1 MAGEYCIAV
10 ESTAFLKD
18 ETDLAMF
25 IGLYAAARRLC
36 SRPLLFMVL
45 AVFSCLDSNVGAA
58 DTGSAAEVSVPSG
71 FVAHLFAD
79 DELAHD
85 VFSMTID
92 SAGNVVVAGSGYVK
106 TLVDTDGDGTADTAR
121 TFANGPKTGSQGMF
135 FLGRDLLCTGDGAL
149 LRYKDANGDGRAD
162 GPPDRFLEFKTGGEH
177 DVHSIQRGPDGWW
190 YLNAGNYAG
199 ITGKYATEPSSPIKS
214 PLAGVIFRLKPD
226 LSGGEIVAHGLRNAY
241 DFAFHSQ
248 GDIFT
253 FDSDG
258 ERDISLPWYRP
269 TRVFQAVP
277 GSHAG
282 WVTRSWKQPDYF
294 IDMPPVMAEFGR
306 GSPTGVVS
314 YRHRHFP
321 EKYRD
326 SLFALD
332 WTYGRVLNL
341 QLEKDGAAFTA
352 TTEEF
357 MTGVGQFGFAPTDAA
372 VGPDGSLY
380 VSIGGRG
387 TRGGVYRISHVSDST
402 STDKKTQGVSEGLR
416 STSKPAAWPGNT
428 TSTESKVT
436 ACLTAPQPLSSWS
449 RRIWE
454 PLSKAA
460 GRDAFER
467 AAKDQ
472 QRDVAQR
479 VRAVEILVDRF
490 GGPTSETLTSLSQD
504 SYRSVRARTA
514 WAIGRTKSATEFLHL
529 ITPLVADGDPFVG
542 RVACEALLGQPGEI
556 NSAALA
562 AALAKRLASTDRF
575 DRSTRFD
582 RIAAAR
588 LSPQLGKETFRTLSV
603 QASRLGWSAG
613 VSNAFGYL
621 GRKRGFNA
629 YVFDIALRV
638 LPLKVLPGKKKKKLP
653 DEMKLEAVRLMQL
666 GLGDLTPPKN
676 VAVFDGYAPALEL
689 SEFDRELDPYRI
701 RLAELFPTGNERLD
715 YELARLL
722 AMLQPYN
729 AALLT
734 KVLAKITVDSHPT
747 DDLHYLIVAAR
758 NSASRDS
765 DHRTAV
771 ARALV
776 MLEPKLKARKLNI
789 DTNWEPRLKELYHAL
804 VEFDPLLPDV
814 LIEQPEFGRPDHVL
828 YMSELPGELLTAA
841 IAGFSK
847 QVEADADYPWTNDVL
862 FVFGESKKPSHRQ
875 LVRDQFPNFAVR
887 NAVLMVL
894 AAKPEEQDRAKFIE
908 GLETPQVEVLEAC
921 LQALAKLAPSNEG
934 TENVALVRCLRRL
947 GTDKN
952 EATARRL
959 VVQVLRR
966 NSNREFGF
974 VLTAP
979 STNPQTAAVK
989 AWTDWAIDDFP
1000 DEATALTSNAAP
1012 DAAIIQELISKTDW
1026 STGDAARGEK
1036 FFNARSCIQCHGGRR
1051 SLGPDLAGVAKRFSR
1066 DDLFTAIINPNRD
1079 VSSRYQTTM
1088 VVTDDGK
1095 VYTGLVIYHSV
1106 DGMVLRNA
1114 TNQTFRLE
1122 TSDIEVQRKLPTSL
1136 MPPGLL
1142 KGATV
1147 QDLADL
1153 NAYLQSLGGNTR

>member
-1 MAGEYCIAV
+1 VAGDYLVAI
-10 ESTAFLKD
+10 ESTVFLKD

-25 IGLYAAARRLC
+25 IGLYAARWQKLV
-36 SRPLLFMVL
+36 RPLLFMLL
-45 AVFSCLDSNVGAA
+45 AGFSCLDSNAPAA
-58 DTGSAAEVSVPSG
+58 DTGSAAEVSVPPG

-92 SAGNVVVAGSGYVK
+92 AAGNVVVAGSGYVK
-106 TLVDTDGDGTADTAR
+106 TLIDTDGDGTADTAR

-162 GPPDRFLEFKTGGEH
+162 GPPDRFLEFRTGGEH

-199 ITGKYATEPSSPIKS
+199 ITNKYATEATSPIKN

-226 LSGGEIVAHGLRNAY
+226 LTGGEIVAHGLRNAY

-314 YRHRHFP
+314 YRHTQFP

-326 SLFALD
+326 SLFVLD

-341 QLEKDGAAFTA
+341 QLRKEGAAFT
-352 TTEEF
+352 TTNEEF

-380 VSIGGRG
+380 ISIGGRG
-387 TRGGVYRISHVSDST
+387 TRGGVYRIRHVADST
-402 STDKKTQGVSEGLR
+402 STDKETRSVSEGLD
-416 STSKPAAWPGNT
+416 SVGKSPVWPGNT
-428 TSTESKVT
+428 ATTESKVT

-467 AAKDQ
+467 AATDQ
-472 QRDVAQR
+472 QRGPKQR
-479 VRAVEILVDRF
+479 VRAIEILVERF
-490 GGPTSETLTSLSQD
+490 GGPTASILTALLKD
-504 SYRSVRARTA
+504 KTPEVRARTA
-514 WAIGRTKSATEFLHL
+514 WAIGRTKTAGEIPNL
-529 ITPLVADGDPFVG
+529 IMPLVADPDPFVG
-542 RVACEALLGQPGEI
+542 RVACEALLGQPGEL
-556 NSAALA
+556 NNAPLA
-562 AALAKRLASTDRF
+562 AALANRLGSP
-575 DRSTRFD
+575 TRFD

-588 LSPQLGKETFRTLSV
+588 LSPQLSKETFRMLAV
-603 QASRLGWSAG
+603 HAAKRGWSAG
-613 VSNAFGYL
+613 LSNAIGFL
-621 GRKRGFNA
+621 GRQSGFNS
-629 YVFDIALRV
+629 YSFEIALRV
-638 LPLKVLPGKKKKKLP
+638 LDRDLPVEL
-653 DEMKLEAVRLMQL
+653 KLEAVRLMQL

-676 VAVFDGYAPALEL
+676 VAVFDGYAPALDI
-689 SEFDRELDPYRI
+689 SDFDRELDPFRI

-734 KVLAKITVDSHPT
+734 KVLAKITDDSHPT
-747 DDLHYLIVAAR
+747 DDLHYLIAAAR

-776 MLEPKLKARKLNI
+776 MLEPKLKLRKLNI

-862 FVFGESKKPSHRQ
+862 FIFGESKKPAHRQ

-908 GLETPQVEVLEAC
+908 GLETPQVEVLESC
-921 LQALAKLAPSNEG
+921 LQALGKLPPSNEG
-934 TENVALVRCLRRL
+934 AENVALVRCLRRL
-947 GTDKN
+947 GTEKN
-952 EATARRL
+952 EATACRL
-959 VVQVLRR
+959 VVEALRR

-974 VLTAP
+974 VLTSP
-979 STNPQTAAVK
+979 SAPQTAAIN
-989 AWTDWAIDDFP
+989 AWTNWAIDDFP
-1000 DEATALTSNAAP
+1000 DESTALTSNAAP
-1012 DAAIIQELISKTDW
+1012 DAAIIQEVLARTDW
-1026 STGDAARGEK
+1026 STGDAARGQK

-1088 VVTDDGK
+1088 VVTDEGK
-1095 VYTGLVIYHSV
+1095 IYTGLVIYHSV
-1106 DGMVLRNA
+1106 DGMILRNA

-1122 TSDIEVQRKLPTSL
+1122 TSDIEVQRKLPQSL
-1136 MPPGLL
+1136 MPPGQL
-1142 KGATV
+1142 KGATS
-1147 QDLADL
+1147 QELADL
-1153 NAYLQSLGGNTR
+1153 NAYLQSLGGGVR

>member
-1 MAGEYCIAV
+1 MTGNCIVAV
-10 ESTAFLKD
+10 ELTAFLKD
-18 ETDLAMF
+18 ETDLVMF
-25 IGLYAAARRLC
+25 RSLYAVGWQKHVC
-36 SRPLLFMVL
+36 PGLFMFL
-45 AVFSCLDSNVGAA
+45 AGFSCLDSNVPAA
-58 DTGSAAEVSVPSG
+58 DAGSAEEVSVPSG

-106 TLVDTDGDGTADTAR
+106 TLIDTNGDGTADTAK
-121 TFANGPKTGSQGMF
+121 TFADGPKTGSQGMF
-135 FLGRDLLCTGDGAL
+135 FLGRDLLCIGDGAL
-149 LRYKDANGDGRAD
+149 LRYRDANGDGRAD

-199 ITGKYATEPSSPIKS
+199 ITDKYVTESTSPIKQ

-226 LSGGEIVAHGLRNAY
+226 LTGGEIVAHGLRNAY

-248 GDIFT
+248 GDLFT

-294 IDMPPVMAEFGR
+294 MDMPPVMAEFGR

-314 YRHRHFP
+314 YRHSQFP
-321 EKYRD
+321 RKYRD

-341 QLEKDGAAFTA
+341 QLKKEGAAFKA

-357 MTGVGQFGFAPTDAA
+357 MTGVGQFGFAPTDTA

-380 VSIGGRG
+380 ISIGGRG
-387 TRGGVYRISHVSDST
+387 SRGGVYRIRHVSDGA
-402 STDKKTQGVSEGLR
+402 TQTGDPED
-416 STSKPAAWPGNT
+416 WPGNT

-449 RRIWE
+449 RAIWE

-467 AAKDQ
+467 AARDQ
-472 QRDVAQR
+472 DRDVAQR
-479 VRAVEILVDRF
+479 VRAIEIIVERF
-490 GGPTSETLTSLSQD
+490 GGPTTGTLAALTKD
-504 SYRSVRARTA
+504 AAPEVRARTA
-514 WAIGRTKSATEFLHL
+514 WSIGRTKTATEIPKL
-529 ITPLVADGDPFVG
+529 ISTLVADTDPFVG
-542 RVACEALLGQPGEI
+542 RVACEAMVGKPGEI
-556 NSAALA
+556 YDATVAT
-562 AALAKRLASTDRF
+562 ALAKRLGST
-575 DRSTRFD
+575 TRFD

-588 LSPQLGKETFRTLSV
+588 LIPQLSKENFRMLTV
-603 QASRLGWSAG
+603 KAAKLGWLAG
-613 VSNAFGYL
+613 VSNAFGFL
-621 GRKRGFNA
+621 GREPGFNSYA
-629 YVFDIALRV
+629 FEIALRV
-638 LPLKVLPGKKKKKLP
+638 LDRDLPAEL
-653 DEMKLEAVRLMQL
+653 KLEAIRLMQL
-666 GLGDLTPPKN
+666 GLGGLTPRKN
-676 VAVFDGYAPALEL
+676 VAVFDGYAAALDL
-689 SEFDRELDPYRI
+689 AEFDRELDPYRI
-701 RLAELFPTGNERLD
+701 RLADLFPTGDERLD
-715 YELARLL
+715 YEIARLL
-722 AMLQPYN
+722 AMLQPHN
-729 AALLT
+729 AALVT
-734 KVLAKITVDSHPT
+734 KVLAKITDDSHPT

-776 MLEPKLKARKLNI
+776 MLEPKLRSRKLNI
-789 DTNWEPRLKELYHAL
+789 DTNWEPRLKEFYHAL
-804 VEFDPLLPDV
+804 VEFDPLLPNV

-862 FVFGESKKPSHRQ
+862 FIFGESKKPAHLQ
-875 LVRDQFPNFAVR
+875 LVRNQFPNFAVR

-894 AAKPEEQDRAKFIE
+894 AAKPEEQDRSKFIE
-908 GLETPQVEVLEAC
+908 GLETPQVEVLEVC
-921 LQALAKLAPSNEG
+921 LQAMGKLLPSKEG
-934 TENVALVRCLRRL
+934 VENVALVRCLRRL
-947 GTDKN
+947 GTEKN
-952 EATARRL
+952 ETTALRL
-959 VVQVLRR
+959 VVEVLRR

-979 STNPQTAAVK
+979 SSALQAEAIN
-989 AWTDWAIDDFP
+989 AWTNWAINDFP
-1000 DEATALTSNAAP
+1000 DESSALTSNAAP
-1012 DAAIIQELISKTDW
+1012 DAAVIQKLISKTDW
-1026 STGDAARGEK
+1026 SNGDAARGQK
-1036 FFNARSCIQCHGGRR
+1036 FFNVRSCIQCHGGRR
-1051 SLGPDLAGVAKRFSR
+1051 SLGPDLTGVAKRFSR
-1066 DDLFTAIINPNRD
+1066 DDLFTAIVNPNRD

-1088 VVTDDGK
+1088 VVTSDGK

-1106 DGMVLRNA
+1106 DGMILRNA

-1122 TSDIEVQRKLPTSL
+1122 ASNIEVQRKLPQSL

-1142 KGATV
+1142 KDATS

-1153 NAYLQSLGGNTR
+1153 NAYLQGLGTVNQ

>member
-10 ESTAFLKD
+10 ESTVFLKD

-25 IGLYAAARRLC
+25 NGLYAAAGR
-36 SRPLLFMVL
+36 STVRPLFFVVL
-45 AVFSCLDSNVGAA
+45 VGFSCLDSGAPA
-58 DTGSAAEVSVPSG
+58 ANAGSATEVSVPPG
-71 FVAHLFAD
+71 FTAHLFAD

-85 VFSMTID
+85 VFSMTINA
-92 SAGNVVVAGSGYVK
+92 SGNVVVAGSGYVK
-106 TLVDTDGDGTADTAR
+106 TLIDTDGDGTADTAK
-121 TFANGPKTGSQGMF
+121 TFADGPKSGSQGMF

-149 LRYKDANGDGRAD
+149 LRYKDANGDGQAD

-199 ITGKYATEPSSPIKS
+199 ITDKYATEPTSPINH
-214 PLAGVIFRLKPD
+214 PQAGVIFRLKPD
-226 LSGGEIVAHGLRNAY
+226 LTGGEIVADGFRNAY

-258 ERDISLPWYRP
+258 ERDVSLPWYRP

-314 YRHRHFP
+314 YRHNQFP
-321 EKYRD
+321 DKYRD
-326 SLFALD
+326 SLFVLD

-341 QLEKDGAAFTA
+341 QLTKAGAAFAA

-380 VSIGGRG
+380 ISIGGRG
-387 TRGGVYRISHVSDST
+387 TRGGIYRIRHTAAGSLPSQ
-402 STDKKTQGVSEGLR
+402 KTRSVSEG
-416 STSKPAAWPGNT
+416 STSNNDSDIWPGD
-428 TSTESKVT
+428 TSTTDSKVT

-449 RRIWE
+449 RAIWE
-454 PLSKAA
+454 PLSKVA
-460 GRDAFER
+460 GRAAFDR
-467 AAKDQ
+467 AATDEH
-472 QRDVAQR
+472 RDTAQR
-479 VRAVEILVDRF
+479 VRAIEILVERF
-490 GGPTSETLTSLSQD
+490 GGLDNSTCNALIADPAPE
-504 SYRSVRARTA
+504 VRARTA
-514 WAIGRTKSATEFLHL
+514 WAIGRTIPAAQIVAA
-529 ITPLVADGDPFVG
+529 ITPLIADADPFVG
-542 RVACEALLGQPGEI
+542 RIACEALIGQPGEF
-556 NSAALA
+556 NSAQLA
-562 AALAKRLASTDRF
+562 AALAKRLGSQ
-575 DRSTRFD
+575 TRFD

-588 LSPQLGKETFRTLSV
+588 LIPQLSKETFRMLAV
-603 QASRLGWSAG
+603 QAAKLGWSAG
-613 VSNAFGYL
+613 VSIAFGFL
-621 GRKRGFNA
+621 GRKPGFNDYA
-629 YVFDIALRV
+629 FEIALRV
-638 LPLKVLPGKKKKKLP
+638 LDRDLPAEL
-653 DEMKLEAVRLMQL
+653 KLEAVRLMQL

-676 VAVFDGYAPALEL
+676 VAMFDGYAPALDI
-689 SEFDRELDPYRI
+689 SEFDRKLDPYRI
-701 RLAELFPTGNERLD
+701 RLAELFPTGDERLD

-729 AALLT
+729 ASLLT
-734 KVLAKITVDSHPT
+734 KVLAKITDDSHPT
-747 DDLHYLIVAAR
+747 NDLHYLIAAAR

-765 DHRTAV
+765 DHRLAV

-776 MLEPKLKARKLNI
+776 MLEPKLKARQLNI
-789 DTNWEPRLKELYHAL
+789 DTNWEPRLKELLKTL

-828 YMSELPGELLTAA
+828 YMSQLPGELLDAA
-841 IAGFSK
+841 IEGFSR
-847 QVEADADYPWTNDVL
+847 QVEADSGYPWTNDVL
-862 FVFGESKKPSHRQ
+862 FVFGESKKPEHRQ
-875 LVRDQFPNFAVR
+875 LVRYQFPNFAVR

-894 AAKPEEQDRAKFIE
+894 SSNPEESDRAKFVE

-921 LQALAKLAPSNEG
+921 LTALGKLPPSNDG
-934 TENVALVRCLRRL
+934 AENVALVRCLRRL
-947 GTDKN
+947 GIEKN

-974 VLTAP
+974 ALKAP
-979 STNPQTAAVK
+979 SSAPQTAAVK
-989 AWTDWAIDDFP
+989 AWTDWVIVEFP
-1000 DEATALTSNAAP
+1000 EEATALTSIATP
-1012 DAAIIQELISKTDW
+1012 DAAVIADLLAKTDW
-1026 STGDAARGEK
+1026 STGDATRGEK

-1066 DDLFTAIINPNRD
+1066 DDLFTAIINPNQD

-1088 VVTDDGK
+1088 AVTSDGK

-1106 DGMVLRNA
+1106 DGMILRNA

-1122 TSDIEVQRKLPTSL
+1122 TSDIEVQRKLPQSL
-1136 MPPGLL
+1136 MPPALL
-1142 KGATV
+1142 KGATS

-1153 NAYLQSLGGNTR
+1153 YAYLQSLGKK

>member
-10 ESTAFLKD
+10 KSKAFLKD
-18 ETDLAMF
+18 ETDLAMLK
-25 IGLYAAARRLC
+25 GLYAASRRTGC
-36 SRPLLFMVL
+36 RPLLFVVL
-45 AVFSCLDSNVGAA
+45 AGFACLDLDVSAA
-58 DTGSAAEVSVPSG
+58 DAGPAEGVSTPAG

-92 SAGNVVVAGSGYVK
+92 AAGNVVVAGSGYVK
-106 TLVDTDGDGTADTAR
+106 TLIDTDGDGTADTAR
-121 TFANGPKTGSQGMF
+121 TFADGPKTGSQGMF

-162 GPPDRFLEFKTGGEH
+162 GPPDRFLEFQTGGEH

-199 ITGKYATEPSSPIKS
+199 ITDKYATEATSPIKQ
-214 PLAGVIFRLKPD
+214 PLAGVVFRLKPD
-226 LSGGEIVAHGLRNAY
+226 LTGGEIVAHGFRNAY

-248 GDIFT
+248 GDIFV

-294 IDMPPVMAEFGR
+294 TDMPPVMAEFGR

-314 YRHRHFP
+314 YRHRQFP
-321 EKYRD
+321 DKYRD
-326 SLFALD
+326 SLFVLD

-341 QLEKDGAAFTA
+341 QLEKDGAAFKA

-387 TRGGVYRISHVSDST
+387 TRGGVYRIRHVAGEA
-402 STDKKTQGVSEGLR
+402 TQ
-416 STSKPAAWPGNT
+416 TNDPKPWPGNT
-428 TSTESKVT
+428 TTTEEKVT
-436 ACLTAPQPLSSWS
+436 ACLDAPQPLSSWS
-449 RRIWE
+449 RAIWE
-454 PLSKAA
+454 PLSKVA
-460 GRDAFER
+460 GRDALER
-467 AAKDQ
+467 AATDR
-472 QRDVAQR
+472 QRNTVQR
-479 VRAVEILVDRF
+479 VRAVEVLVERF
-490 GGPTSETLTSLSQD
+490 GGLTFSALKTLIED
-504 SYRSVRARTA
+504 STPEVRARTA
-514 WAIGRTKSATEFLHL
+514 WAIGRTKSADEIPQL
-529 ITPLVADGDPFVG
+529 IAPLVADNDPFVG
-542 RVACEALLGQPGEI
+542 RIACEALLGIPGEI
-556 NSAALA
+556 NSAPLA
-562 AALAKRLASTDRF
+562 AALAKRLGSPAK
-575 DRSTRFD
+575 FD

-588 LSPQLGKETFRTLSV
+588 LVPQLSKETFRMLAM
-603 QASRLGWSAG
+603 QATRQGWSAG
-613 VSNAFGYL
+613 LSNAFGFI
-621 GRKRGFNA
+621 GRKPGFNG
-629 YVFDIALRV
+629 YSFEIALRV
-638 LPLKVLPGKKKKKLP
+638 LDRDLSAEL
-653 DEMKLEAVRLMQL
+653 KLEAVRLMQL
-666 GLGDLTPPKN
+666 GLGDLAPPKN
-676 VAVFDGYAPALEL
+676 VAVFDGYAPALDIT
-689 SEFDRELDPYRI
+689 EFDRELDPFRI
-701 RLAELFPTGNERLD
+701 RLAELFPTGDVRLD

-734 KVLAKITVDSHPT
+734 KVLAKITDKSHPT

-771 ARALV
+771 ARAMV
-776 MLEPKLKARKLNI
+776 MLEPKLKSRKLNV
-789 DTNWEPRLKELYHAL
+789 DTNWEPRVKELYHAL
-804 VEFDPLLPDV
+804 VELDPLLPDV

-828 YMSELPGELLTAA
+828 FMSELPGELLAAA
-841 IAGFSK
+841 IAGFSQ
-847 QVEADADYPWTNDVL
+847 QVAADADYPWTNDVL
-862 FVFGESKKPSHRQ
+862 FVFGESKNPEHRQ

-894 AAKPEEQDRAKFIE
+894 ASKPEDIDRARFVD

-921 LQALAKLAPSNEG
+921 LQALGKLVPSNEG
-934 TENVALVRCLRRL
+934 AENVALVRCLRRL
-947 GTDKN
+947 GTEKN

-959 VVQVLRR
+959 VVQVLRQ

-979 STNPQTAAVK
+979 STDPQTAAVN
-989 AWTDWAIDDFP
+989 AWTDWAIEDFP

-1012 DAAIIQELISKTDW
+1012 DAAAIFDILAKTNW
-1026 STGDAARGEK
+1026 STGDAARGK
-1036 FFNARSCIQCHGGRR
+1036 KVFNARSCIQCHGGRQ

-1088 VVTDDGK
+1088 VVTADGK

-1106 DGMVLRNA
+1106 DGMILRNA

-1122 TSDIEVQRKLPTSL
+1122 TSDIEVQRKLPQSL

-1142 KGATV
+1142 KHATS

-1153 NAYLQSLGGNTR
+1153 NAYLQSLGSSN

>member
-1 MAGEYCIAV
+1 VSGEYCIAV

-25 IGLYAAARRLC
+25 NGLYAAAGR
-36 SRPLLFMVL
+36 STVRPLFFVVL
-45 AVFSCLDSNVGAA
+45 AGFSCLDSGVPAA
-58 DTGSAAEVSVPSG
+58 DTDSAAEVSVPPG
-71 FVAHLFAD
+71 FEATLFAD

-85 VFSMTID
+85 VFSMTINASGD
-92 SAGNVVVAGSGYVK
+92 VVVAGSGYVK
-106 TLVDTDGDGTADTAR
+106 TLIDTDGDGTADVAK
-121 TFANGPKTGSQGMF
+121 TFADGPKSGSQGMF

-149 LRYKDANGDGRAD
+149 LRYRDANGDDRAD
-162 GPPDRFLEFKTGGEH
+162 GPPDRFLEFQTGGEH
-177 DVHSIQRGPDGWW
+177 DVHSVQRGPDGWW

-199 ITGKYATEPSSPIKS
+199 ITDKYATEPTSPIKH
-214 PLAGVIFRLKPD
+214 PQAGVIFRLKPD
-226 LSGGEIVAHGLRNAY
+226 LTGGEIVADGFRNAY

-314 YRHRHFP
+314 YRHRQFP

-326 SLFALD
+326 SLFVLD

-341 QLEKDGAAFTA
+341 QLAKEGAAFTA

-372 VGPDGSLY
+372 VGLDGSLY

-387 TRGGVYRISHVSDST
+387 TRGGVYRIRHSAADNPSSKET
-402 STDKKTQGVSEGLR
+402 RSVSEG
-416 STSKPAAWPGNT
+416 STSNNDSDIWPGNT
-428 TSTESKVT
+428 TTTESKVT

-449 RRIWE
+449 RAIWE

-460 GRDAFER
+460 GRDAFAS
-467 AAKDQ
+467 AATDRS
-472 QRDVAQR
+472 RDVAQQ
-479 VRAVEILVDRF
+479 VRAIEILVERF
-490 GGPTSETLTSLSQD
+490 GGLDDSTLKALIEDPASE
-504 SYRSVRARTA
+504 VRARTA
-514 WAIGRTKSATEFLHL
+514 WAIGRTMPVAQIVEI
-529 ITPLVADGDPFVG
+529 ITPLVADFDPFVG
-542 RVACEALLGQPGEI
+542 RIACEALLGKPGEL
-556 NSAALA
+556 NNAPLA
-562 AALAKRLASTDRF
+562 AALAKRLGSK
-575 DRSTRFD
+575 TRFD

-588 LSPQLGKETFRTLSV
+588 LIPHLSKQTFRMLAV
-603 QASRLGWSAG
+603 QAAKLGWSAG
-613 VSNAFGYL
+613 VSNAFGFL
-621 GRKRGFNA
+621 GRKPGFNDYA
-629 YVFDIALRV
+629 FEIALRV
-638 LPLKVLPGKKKKKLP
+638 LDRDLPAEL
-653 DEMKLEAVRLMQL
+653 KLEAVRLMQL

-676 VAVFDGYAPALEL
+676 VAVFDGYAPALDI

-701 RLAELFPTGNERLD
+701 RLAELFPTGDERLD

-729 AALLT
+729 AGLLT
-734 KVLAKITVDSHPT
+734 KVLEKITDDSHPT
-747 DDLHYLIVAAR
+747 DDLHYLIAAAR

-765 DHRTAV
+765 DHRLAV

-789 DTNWEPRLKELYHAL
+789 DTNWEPRLKELLKTL

-828 YMSELPGELLTAA
+828 YMSQLPGELLDAA
-841 IAGFSK
+841 IAGFSR
-847 QVEADADYPWTNDVL
+847 QVEADPDYPWTNDVL
-862 FVFGESKKPSHRQ
+862 FVFGESKKPEHRQ

-894 AAKPEEQDRAKFIE
+894 SSNPEESDRSKFVE
-908 GLETPQVEVLEAC
+908 GLKTPQVEVLEAC
-921 LQALAKLAPSNEG
+921 LTALGKLPLSNDG

-947 GTDKN
+947 GTEKN

-974 VLTAP
+974 ALKAP
-979 STNPQTAAVK
+979 SSEPQTAAVK
-989 AWTDWAIDDFP
+989 AWTDWAIADFP
-1000 DEATALTSNAAP
+1000 DEATVLTSNAAP
-1012 DAAIIQELISKTDW
+1012 DAAVILDLLAKTDW

-1036 FFNARSCIQCHGGRR
+1036 FFNARSCIQCHGGRS
-1051 SLGPDLAGVAKRFSR
+1051 SLGPDLAGAAKRFSR

-1088 VVTDDGK
+1088 AVTSDGK
-1095 VYTGLVIYHSV
+1095 VYTGLVIYHAV
-1106 DGMVLRNA
+1106 DGMILRNA

-1122 TSDIEVQRKLPTSL
+1122 TSDIEVQRKLPQSL

-1142 KGATV
+1142 KGATP

-1153 NAYLQSLGGNTR
+1153 NAYLQSLGIK

>member
-1 MAGEYCIAV
+1 MTGNCIVAV
-10 ESTAFLKD
+10 ELMAFLKD

-25 IGLYAAARRLC
+25 RSLYAARWRKHV
-36 SRPLLFMVL
+36 RPGLFMLL
-45 AVFSCLDSNVGAA
+45 AGFSCLDLNVPAA
-58 DTGSAAEVSVPSG
+58 DAGSAEEVSVPSG

-106 TLVDTDGDGTADTAR
+106 TLIDTDGDGTADTAK
-121 TFANGPKTGSQGMF
+121 TFAVGPKTGSQGMF

-149 LRYKDANGDGRAD
+149 LRYRDANGDGQAD

-199 ITGKYATEPSSPIKS
+199 ITDKYATESTSPIKQ

-226 LSGGEIVAHGLRNAY
+226 LTGGEIVAHGLRNAY
-241 DFAFHSQ
+241 DFAFHAQ
-248 GDIFT
+248 GDLFT

-282 WVTRSWKQPDYF
+282 WVTRSWKQPGYF

-314 YRHRHFP
+314 YRHSQFP
-321 EKYRD
+321 RKYRD

-341 QLEKDGAAFTA
+341 QFKKEGAAFKA

-380 VSIGGRG
+380 ISIGGRG
-387 TRGGVYRISHVSDST
+387 SRGGVYRIRHVSDGA
-402 STDKKTQGVSEGLR
+402 TQTGDPEV
-416 STSKPAAWPGNT
+416 WPGNT
-428 TSTESKVT
+428 TSTELKVN

-449 RRIWE
+449 RAIWE

-467 AAKDQ
+467 AARGQDH
-472 QRDVAQR
+472 DVAQR
-479 VRAVEILVDRF
+479 IRAIEILVERF
-490 GGPTSETLTSLSQD
+490 GGLTTGTLTALTKD
-504 SYRSVRARTA
+504 AAPEVRARTA
-514 WAIGRTKSATEFLHL
+514 WSVGRTKTATEIPKL
-529 ITPLVADGDPFVG
+529 ISTLVADTDPFVG
-542 RVACEALLGQPGEI
+542 RVACEALVGKPGEI
-556 NSAALA
+556 NDATMAT
-562 AALAKRLASTDRF
+562 ALAKRLGST
-575 DRSTRFD
+575 TRFD

-588 LSPQLGKETFRTLSV
+588 LIPQLSKETFRTLAV
-603 QASRLGWSAG
+603 KAAKLGWSAG
-613 VSNAFGYL
+613 VSNAFGFL
-621 GRKRGFNA
+621 GREPGFNSYA
-629 YVFDIALRV
+629 FEIALRV
-638 LPLKVLPGKKKKKLP
+638 LDRDLPAEL
-653 DEMKLEAVRLMQL
+653 KLEAIRLMQL
-666 GLGDLTPPKN
+666 GLGGLTPRKN
-676 VAVFDGYAPALEL
+676 VAVFDGYAPALDV

-701 RLAELFPTGNERLD
+701 RLAELFPTGHERLD

-722 AMLQPYN
+722 AMLQPHN
-729 AALLT
+729 AALVT
-734 KVLAKITVDSHPT
+734 KVLAKITDDSHPT
-747 DDLHYLIVAAR
+747 DDLHYLIVTAR

-765 DHRTAV
+765 EHRISV

-776 MLEPKLKARKLNI
+776 MLEPKLKSRKLNI
-789 DTNWEPRLKELYHAL
+789 DTNWEPRLNELYHVL
-804 VEFDPLLPDV
+804 VELDPLLPDV

-841 IAGFSK
+841 IAGFLK
-847 QVEADADYPWTNDVL
+847 QVEADVDYPWTNDVL
-862 FVFGESKKPSHRQ
+862 FIFGESKQPAHLQ

-894 AAKPEEQDRAKFIE
+894 ASKPEQQDRAKFVA

-921 LQALAKLAPSNEG
+921 LQALGKLSPSDEG
-934 TENVALVRCLRRL
+934 AENVALVRCLRRL
-947 GTDKN
+947 GTEKN
-952 EATARRL
+952 ETTARRL
-959 VVQVLRR
+959 VVEVLRR

-979 STNPQTAAVK
+979 SSVLQAGAIN
-989 AWTDWAIDDFP
+989 AWTNWAINDFP
-1000 DEATALTSNAAP
+1000 DESSALISNAAP
-1012 DAAIIQELISKTDW
+1012 DAAVIQKLLSKTDW
-1026 STGDAARGEK
+1026 STGDAARGQK
-1036 FFNARSCIQCHGGRR
+1036 IFNVRSCIQCHGGRS
-1051 SLGPDLAGVAKRFSR
+1051 SLGPDLTGVAKRFSR
-1066 DDLFTAIINPNRD
+1066 DDLFTAIVNPNRD

-1088 VVTDDGK
+1088 VVTSDGK
-1095 VYTGLVIYHSV
+1095 VYTGLIIYHSV
-1106 DGMVLRNA
+1106 DGMILRNA

-1122 TSDIEVQRKLPTSL
+1122 TSNIEVQRKLPQSL

-1142 KGATV
+1142 KGATQ

-1153 NAYLQSLGGNTR
+1153 NAYLQGLGTVNR

>member
-1 MAGEYCIAV
+1 VAGEYLVAV
-10 ESTAFLKD
+10 ESKVFLKD

-25 IGLYAAARRLC
+25 KGLYAAGWRKRV
-36 SRPLLFMVL
+36 RPILFVVV
-45 AVFSCLDSNVGAA
+45 AGFSSLDSHVPAA
-58 DTGSAAEVSVPSG
+58 DAGFAEEVSVPPG
-71 FVAHLFAD
+71 FVAQLFAD

-92 SAGNVVVAGSGYVK
+92 AAGNVVVAGSGYVK
-106 TLVDTDGDGTADTAR
+106 ILIDTDGDGTADTAK
-121 TFANGPKTGSQGMF
+121 TFADGPESGSQGMF

-149 LRYKDANGDGRAD
+149 LRYKDADGDGRAD
-162 GPPDRFLEFKTGGEH
+162 GPPDRFLEFNTGGEH

-190 YLNAGNYAG
+190 YLNAGNSAD
-199 ITGKYATEPSSPIKS
+199 ITEKYATEATSPIKQ

-226 LSGGEIVAHGLRNAY
+226 LTGGEIVAHGFRNAY

-269 TRVFQAVP
+269 TRVFLAAT

-282 WVTRSWKQPDYF
+282 WVTRSWKRPDYF

-314 YRHRHFP
+314 YRHNQFP

-341 QLEKDGAAFTA
+341 QLKKDGAAFKA

-387 TRGGVYRISHVSDST
+387 TRGGVYRIRHVSDS
-402 STDKKTQGVSEGLR
+402 SQQGKETRSVSEG
-416 STSKPAAWPGNT
+416 SNPASQSLLWPGNT
-428 TSTESKVT
+428 TTTEGKVT
-436 ACLTAPQPLSSWS
+436 ACLDAPQPLSSWS
-449 RRIWE
+449 RAIWE
-454 PLSKAA
+454 PLSTAA

-467 AAKDQ
+467 AATDQ
-472 QRDVAQR
+472 QRDTVQR
-479 VRAVEILVDRF
+479 VRAIEILAERF
-490 GGPTSETLTSLSQD
+490 GGQTASTLTSLIEDQTPE
-504 SYRSVRARTA
+504 VRARTA
-514 WAIGRTKSATEFLHL
+514 WAIGRTKSADEIPQL
-529 ITPLVADGDPFVG
+529 IAPLVADNDPFVG
-542 RVACEALLGQPGEI
+542 RIACEALLGQPGKI
-556 NSAALA
+556 NSAPLA
-562 AALAKRLASTDRF
+562 AALAKRLGSPTK
-575 DRSTRFD
+575 FD

-588 LSPQLGKETFRTLSV
+588 LIPQLSKETFRMLAV
-603 QASRLGWSAG
+603 QAAKQGWSAG
-613 VSNAFGYL
+613 LSNAIGFL
-621 GRKRGFNA
+621 GRKPGFSDYA
-629 YVFDIALRV
+629 FEIGLRV
-638 LPLKVLPGKKKKKLP
+638 LDRDLTTEL
-653 DEMKLEAVRLMQL
+653 KLEAVRLMQL
-666 GLGDLTPPKN
+666 GLGDLTSPKN
-676 VAVFDGYAPALEL
+676 VAVFDGYAPALDI

-701 RLAELFPTGNERLD
+701 RLAELFPTGDARLD

-734 KVLAKITVDSHPT
+734 SVLAKITDDSHPT
-747 DDLHYLIVAAR
+747 DDLHYLIASAR

-776 MLEPKLKARKLNI
+776 MLEPKLQSRKLNI

-804 VEFDPLLPDV
+804 VELDPLLPDV

-828 YMSELPGELLTAA
+828 YMSELPGELLDAA
-841 IAGFSK
+841 IAGFSR
-847 QVEADADYPWTNDVL
+847 QVEADSEYPWTNDVL
-862 FVFGESKKPSHRQ
+862 FVFGESKKPEHRQ
-875 LVRDQFPNFAVR
+875 LIRDQFPDFAVR

-894 AAKPEEQDRAKFIE
+894 ASKPEEIDRAKFIE

-921 LQALAKLAPSNEG
+921 LQALGQLTPSNEG
-934 TENVALVRCLRRL
+934 FENVALVRCLRRL
-947 GTDKN
+947 GTEEN
-952 EATARRL
+952 EAPARRL
-959 VVQVLRR
+959 VVEVLRR

-979 STNPQTAAVK
+979 PTDPQTAAVN
-989 AWTDWAIDDFP
+989 AWTDWAIEDFP
-1000 DEATALTSNAAP
+1000 DESTALTSNAAP
-1012 DAAIIQELISKTDW
+1012 DAAAIFDTLSKTDW
-1026 STGDAARGEK
+1026 STGDASRGQK
-1036 FFNARSCIQCHGGRR
+1036 FFSARSCIQCHGGRQ

-1066 DDLFTAIINPNRD
+1066 DDLFTAIVNPNRD

-1088 VVTDDGK
+1088 VVTSEGK

-1106 DGMVLRNA
+1106 DGMILRNA

-1122 TSDIEVQRKLPTSL
+1122 TSDIEVQRKLPQSL

-1142 KGATV
+1142 KEATSE
-1147 QDLADL
+1147 DLADL
-1153 NAYLQSLGGNTR
+1153 NAYLQSLGGN